1 MGAGRDRS
9 GADQRPEELGA
20 LRAEN
25 DALRDRIASLVAVI
39 NIMDDAVFVKG
50 GDGRYRMINSAGA
63 RLLGRSRDEVIGK
76 DDTELFEAET
86 AERLMMDDRSI
97 IAEGAART
105 YEEVATSS
113 EVTRT
118 YLVTKGPYRDDRGLV
133 AGLVGVSRDITAW
146 RRDETALREARQFL
160 ARLLDHAP
168 ALIYVTSAD
177 GEVRLVNRAWEG
189 LFGMRR
195 DDVVGRSAG
204 CLFPPEEAGR
214 FLEQNRTVIASGT
227 PLELDE
233 EVSTPGGRRE
243 LHTVKFPLRDAIGR
257 IEAVG
262 GISFDVTARR
272 RAEKSLEESRRR
284 MRALFENTLDAIW
297 LLDDEGRF
305 VDANPAVCA
314 LLGYTREEFLRMRIE
329 DVATADERGSVRDL
343 WNAILAAG
351 QLAGEFT
358 QISRDGTTRVVDYRA
373 VANILPGLHLSVN
386 RDITERRRAEREL
399 RASDEQV
406 RLLLDSTG
414 EAICGIDLEGHCTFF
429 NASCLRLLGYADRAD
444 LLGRE
449 LHRLIHHTRPDGAPF
464 PREACRILCAC
475 CRGEEAHAEDEVFWR
490 GDGTSFS
497 VEYWSHPVRRGGE
510 VVGAVVTFV
519 DISERRRVQEEL
531 RETAERL
538 QVLSRRLVEVQEE
551 ERRHLAREL
560 HDEIGQAL
568 TAIGIG
574 IQAAKKAS
582 SDAATSYLD
591 DCIGL
596 VDSAIGQVRHLSL
609 DLRPSM
615 LDDLGLVATL
625 RWYVDRQAQR
635 AGFRARFTSDAVDI
649 RLDPAIATAAF
660 RVAQEALTNIA
671 RHAKARR
678 VRVSVRHRDGSLRL
692 AVRDDGVGFDS
703 GAALGYGARGSG
715 LGLLGM
721 RERAALLGGRVDV
734 RSLPGRGTR
743 VLLTIPLRHPEGG
756 A

>member
-25 DALRDRIASLVAVI
+25 DALRARIASLVAVI
-39 NIMDDAVFVKG
+39 EVVDDAVFVKG

-63 RLLGRSRDEVIGK
+63 RLLGRSRDEVVGK

-113 EVTRT
+113 GVTRT

-133 AGLVGVSRDITAW
+133 AGLVGISRDITAW
-146 RRDETALREARQFL
+146 RRDDAELREAREFL
-160 ARLLDHAP
+160 ARLLDHVP
-168 ALIYVTSAD
+168 ASIYVTSAD
-177 GEVRLVNRAWEG
+177 GEARLVNRAWEG
-189 LFGMRR
+189 LFEMRR

-204 CLFPPEEAGR
+204 RLFPPEEAGR
-214 FLEQNRTVIASGT
+214 FLEQNRTVIESGT

-233 EVSTPGGRRE
+233 AVSTPGGQRE
-243 LHTVKFPLRDAIGR
+243 LHTVKFPLRDATGR

-262 GISFDVTARR
+262 GISFDVTDRR
-272 RAEKSLEESRRR
+272 SAEESLEESRRR

-329 DVATADERGSVRDL
+329 DVATADEKGLVKEL
-343 WNAILAAG
+343 WNTILTAG
-351 QLAGEFT
+351 QLDGEFT
-358 QISRDGTTRVVDYRA
+358 QVRRDGTTRVVDYRA

-386 RDITERRRAEREL
+386 RDITERKRAEREL

-414 EAICGIDLEGHCTFF
+414 EAICGIDLEGRCTFF
-429 NASCLRLLGYADRAD
+429 NASCLRILGYADRAD
-444 LLGRE
+444 LLGRD
-449 LHRLIHHTRPDGAPF
+449 LHRLIHHTRPGGEPL

-475 CRGEEAHAEDEVFWR
+475 RCGEEAHAEDEVFWR
-490 GDGTSFS
+490 GDGTSFP
-497 VEYWSHPVRRGGE
+497 VEYWSHPVRHGGA

-519 DISERRRVQEEL
+519 DISERRRVEEEL
-531 RETAERL
+531 RETAARL

-560 HDEIGQAL
+560 HDEIGQVL
-568 TAIGIG
+568 TVIGISL
-574 IQAAKKAS
+574 QAAKKARV
-582 SDAATSYLD
+582 DAAALNLD

-596 VDSAIGQVRHLSL
+596 VDGAIRQVRHLSL

-635 AGFRARFTSDAVDI
+635 AGYRARFISDAVEI

-678 VRVSVRHRDGSLRL
+678 VSVSVRRSDGSLRL
-692 AVRDDGVGFDS
+692 LVRDDGAGFDS
-703 GAALGYGARGSG
+703 GEALRYGARGSG

-721 RERAALLGGRVDV
+721 RERAALLGGRVEV
-734 RSLPGRGTR
+734 RSRPGRGTR

-756 A
+756 V

>member
-1 MGAGRDRS
+1 MAAGRDRS
-9 GADQRPEELGA
+9 GADERPEELGA

-25 DALRDRIASLVAVI
+25 DALRARIASLAAVI
-39 NIMDDAVFVKG
+39 EVMDDAVFVKG
-50 GDGRYRMINSAGA
+50 GDGRYRTINSAGA
-63 RLLGRSRDEVIGK
+63 RLLGRSRDEVVGK
-76 DDTELFEAET
+76 DDTVLFEAQT

-97 IAEGAART
+97 IAEDAVRT

-113 EVTRT
+113 GVTRT

-133 AGLVGVSRDITAW
+133 AGLVGISRDITAW
-146 RRDETALREARQFL
+146 RRDEAELREARQFL
-160 ARLLDHAP
+160 ARLLDHVP
-168 ALIYVTSAD
+168 ALIYVTSSD

-204 CLFPPEEAGR
+204 CLFPPEVSGR
-214 FLEQNRTVIASGT
+214 FLEQNRMVIKSGT

-233 EVSTPGGRRE
+233 EVSSPGGRRE
-243 LHTVKFPLRDAIGR
+243 LHTVKFPLRDALGR
-257 IEAVG
+257 IDAVG
-262 GISFDVTARR
+262 GISFDVTDRL
-272 RAEKSLEESRRR
+272 RAEESLEESRRR

-297 LLDDEGRF
+297 LLDNEGRF

-329 DVATADERGSVRDL
+329 DVATADEKGLVREL
-343 WNAILAAG
+343 WNAFLAAG
-351 QLAGEFT
+351 QLDGEFT
-358 QISRDGTTRVVDYRA
+358 QVRRDGTMRVVDFRA

-386 RDITERRRAEREL
+386 RDITERKR
-399 RASDEQV
+399 
-406 RLLLDSTG
+406 
-414 EAICGIDLEGHCTFF
+414 
-429 NASCLRLLGYADRAD
+429 
-444 LLGRE
+444 
-449 LHRLIHHTRPDGAPF
+449 
-464 PREACRILCAC
+464 
-475 CRGEEAHAEDEVFWR
+475 
-490 GDGTSFS
+490 
-497 VEYWSHPVRRGGE
+497 VE
-510 VVGAVVTFV
+510 
-519 DISERRRVQEEL
+519 EEL
-531 RETAERL
+531 RETAAGL

-560 HDEIGQAL
+560 HDEIGQVL

-574 IQAAKKAS
+574 LQAAKKARV
-582 SDAATSYLD
+582 DVATSYLD

-596 VDSAIGQVRHLSL
+596 VDGAIRQVRHLSL

-635 AGFRARFTSDAVDI
+635 GGYRASFISDTVEI

-678 VRVSVRHRDGSLRL
+678 VRVSVRCREKFLQL
-692 AVRDDGVGFDS
+692 VVRDDGVGFNT
-703 GAALGYGARGSG
+703 GAALRRGARGAG

-721 RERAALLGGRVDV
+721 RERATLLGGRIDV

-743 VLLTIPLRHPEGG
+743 ILLTIPMRHPEGG

>member
-9 GADQRPEELGA
+9 GAEESHEELGA

-25 DALRDRIASLVAVI
+25 DALRARLASLVAAIEV
-39 NIMDDAVFVKG
+39 MDDAAFVKG

-63 RLLGRSRDEVIGK
+63 RLLGRSRDEVVGK

-86 AERLMMDDRSI
+86 AERLMRDDRSI

-105 YEEVATSS
+105 YEEVATSAG
-113 EVTRT
+113 VTRT

-133 AGLVGVSRDITAW
+133 AGLVGISRDITAW
-146 RRDETALREARQFL
+146 RRDEAALREARQFL

-177 GEVRLVNRAWEG
+177 GEARLVNRAWEG
-189 LFGMRR
+189 LFGMSRAE
-195 DDVVGRSAG
+195 VVGRPAG
-204 CLFPPEEAGR
+204 RLFPPEVAER
-214 FLEQNRTVIASGT
+214 FLEQNRTVIESGT

-233 EVSTPGGRRE
+233 EVRTPGGRYD
-243 LHTVKFPLRDAIGR
+243 LHTVKFPLRDALGR

-262 GISFDVTARR
+262 GISFDVTERR
-272 RAEKSLEESRRR
+272 RAAESLEESRRR

-329 DVATADERGSVRDL
+329 DVATAEEKDLVREL
-343 WNAILAAG
+343 WDTILAAG
-351 QLAGEFT
+351 QLEGEFT
-358 QISRDGTTRVVDYRA
+358 QVRSDGTTRVVDYRA

-386 RDITERRRAEREL
+386 RDITERKRAEREL

-414 EAICGIDLEGHCTFF
+414 EAVCGIDPEGRCTFF
-429 NASCLRLLGYADRAD
+429 NAACLRLLGYPDRAD

-449 LHRLIHHTRPDGAPF
+449 LHWLVHHTRPDGAPF

-475 CRGEEAHAEDEVFWR
+475 RRGEEAHAEDEVFWR
-490 GDGTSFS
+490 GDGTSFP
-497 VEYWSHPVRRGGE
+497 VEYWSRPVRRGGE

-519 DISERRRVQEEL
+519 DISERRRVEEEH
-531 RETAERL
+531 RETAARL

-574 IQAAKKAS
+574 LQAAKKAREG
-582 SDAATSYLD
+582 AVASYLD

-596 VDSAIGQVRHLSL
+596 VDGAIRQVRHLSL
-609 DLRPSM
+609 DLRPPM

-635 AGFRARFTSDAVDI
+635 AGYRARFIADAVEI
-649 RLDPAIATAAF
+649 RLDPALATAAF
-660 RVAQEALTNIA
+660 RVAQEALTNVA

-678 VRVSVRHRDGSLRL
+678 VLVSVRRRDGSLRL

-703 GAALGYGARGSG
+703 GAALRCGARGAG

-721 RERAALLGGRVDV
+721 RERAALLGGRIDV
-734 RSLPGRGTR
+734 RSRPGRGAR

>member
-1 MGAGRDRS
+1 M
-9 GADQRPEELGA
+9 
-20 LRAEN
+20 
-25 DALRDRIASLVAVI
+25 
-39 NIMDDAVFVKG
+39 
-50 GDGRYRMINSAGA
+50 
-63 RLLGRSRDEVIGK
+63 
-76 DDTELFEAET
+76 
-86 AERLMMDDRSI
+86 
-97 IAEGAART
+97 
-105 YEEVATSS
+105 
-113 EVTRT
+113 
-118 YLVTKGPYRDDRGLV
+118 
-133 AGLVGVSRDITAW
+133 
-146 RRDETALREARQFL
+146 
-160 ARLLDHAP
+160 
-168 ALIYVTSAD
+168 
-177 GEVRLVNRAWEG
+177 
-189 LFGMRR
+189 
-195 DDVVGRSAG
+195 
-204 CLFPPEEAGR
+204 
-214 FLEQNRTVIASGT
+214 
-227 PLELDE
+227 
-233 EVSTPGGRRE
+233 
-243 LHTVKFPLRDAIGR
+243 
-257 IEAVG
+257 G
-262 GISFDVTARR
+262 GISFDVTDRR
-272 RAEKSLEESRRR
+272 RAEESLEESRRR

-329 DVATADERGSVRDL
+329 DVATAEEKGLVREL
-343 WNAILAAG
+343 WNTILAAG
-351 QLAGEFT
+351 QLDGEFT
-358 QISRDGTTRVVDYRA
+358 QVRRDGTTRVVDYRA

-386 RDITERRRAEREL
+386 RDITERKRAEREL

-414 EAICGIDLEGHCTFF
+414 EAICGIDLEGRCTFF

-475 CRGEEAHAEDEVFWR
+475 RRGEEAHAEDEVFWR
-490 GDGTSFS
+490 GDGTSFP

-519 DISERRRVQEEL
+519 DISERRRVEEEL
-531 RETAERL
+531 RETAARL

-574 IQAAKKAS
+574 LQAAKKARV
-582 SDAATSYLD
+582 DAVASYLD

-596 VDSAIGQVRHLSL
+596 VDGAIRQVRHLSL
-609 DLRPSM
+609 DLRPPM

-635 AGFRARFTSDAVDI
+635 AGYRARFISDAAEI

-660 RVAQEALTNIA
+660 RVAQEALTNVA

-678 VRVSVRHRDGSLRL
+678 VRVSVRRRDGSLRL
-692 AVRDDGVGFDS
+692 VVRDDGVGFDT
-703 GAALGYGARGSG
+703 GAALRHGARGSG

-721 RERAALLGGRVDV
+721 RERAALLGGRIDV

>member
-1 MGAGRDRS
+1 MGSGRDRS
-9 GADQRPEELGA
+9 GADERPEELGA

-25 DALRDRIASLVAVI
+25 DALRARLASLVAAIEV
-39 NIMDDAVFVKG
+39 MDDAVFVKG
-50 GDGRYRMINSAGA
+50 GDGRYRMMNSAGA
-63 RLLGRSRDEVIGK
+63 RLLGRSRDEVVGK
-76 DDTELFEAET
+76 DDKELFEAET
-86 AERLMMDDRSI
+86 AERLMRDDRSI

-113 EVTRT
+113 GVTRT
-118 YLVTKGPYRDDRGLV
+118 YLVTKVPYRDDRGLV
-133 AGLVGVSRDITAW
+133 AGLVGISRDITAW
-146 RRDETALREARQFL
+146 RRDEAALREARQFL

-177 GEVRLVNRAWEG
+177 GEARLVNRAWEG

-195 DDVVGRSAG
+195 DDVVGRPAG
-204 CLFPPEEAGR
+204 RLFPPEEAGR
-214 FLEQNRTVIASGT
+214 FLEQNRTVIESKT

-233 EVSTPGGRRE
+233 QVSTPGGRRD
-243 LHTVKFPLRDAIGR
+243 LHTVKFPLRDPVGR

-262 GISFDVTARR
+262 GISFDVTERR
-272 RAEKSLEESRRR
+272 RAEESLEESRRR

-297 LLDDEGRF
+297 LLDDAGRF

-329 DVATADERGSVRDL
+329 DVATEEEKGSVREL
-343 WNAILAAG
+343 WDTILAAG
-351 QLAGEFT
+351 QLDGEFT
-358 QISRDGTTRVVDYRA
+358 QVRRDGTTRVVDYRA

-386 RDITERRRAEREL
+386 RDITERKRAEQEL
-399 RASDEQV
+399 RASAAQV

-414 EAICGIDLEGHCTFF
+414 EAICGIDLEGRCTFF
-429 NASCLRLLGYADRAD
+429 NAACPRLLGYADRAD

-449 LHRLIHHTRPDGAPF
+449 LHRLVHYSRPDGSPF
-464 PREACRILCAC
+464 PREACPILRAC
-475 CRGEEAHAEDEVFWR
+475 RRGEEAHADDEVFWR
-490 GDGTSFS
+490 GDGTSFP
-497 VEYWSHPVRRGGE
+497 VEYWSHPVRRAGE
-510 VVGAVVTFV
+510 LVGAVVTFV
-519 DISERRRVQEEL
+519 DISERRRVEEEL
-531 RETAERL
+531 RETAARL
-538 QVLSRRLVEVQEE
+538 RVLSRRLVEVQEE

-574 IQAAKKAS
+574 LQAAKKAGV
-582 SDAATSYLD
+582 DAVASYLD
-591 DCIGL
+591 DCIGV
-596 VDSAIGQVRHLSL
+596 VDGAIRQVRHLSL
-609 DLRPSM
+609 DLRPPM

-635 AGFRARFTSDAVDI
+635 AGYRGRFISGAAEI

-660 RVAQEALTNIA
+660 RVAQEALTNVA
-671 RHAKARR
+671 RHAGARS
-678 VRVSVRHRDGSLRL
+678 VRVSVRCRDGSLRL
-692 AVRDDGVGFDS
+692 VVRDNGVGFDTA
-703 GAALGYGARGSG
+703 AALRHGGRGAG

-721 RERAALLGGRVDV
+721 RERAVLLGGRIDV

-743 VLLTIPLRHPEGG
+743 VLLTIPLQHPEGG